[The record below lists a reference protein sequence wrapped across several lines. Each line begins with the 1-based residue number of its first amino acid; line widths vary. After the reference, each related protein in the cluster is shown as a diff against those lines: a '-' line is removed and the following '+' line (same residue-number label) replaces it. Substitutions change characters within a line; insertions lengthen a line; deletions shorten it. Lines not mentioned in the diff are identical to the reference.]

1 MNQKQLAYFLAVYD
15 AGSIQAAADRL
26 YITRQGVSRA
36 LRQLEDEL
44 AQPLFTRTT
53 NGIAPTD
60 FAQAILPHVRQL
72 LNEYDYIAGTQ
83 TLAAQ
88 QHSVV
93 TVYALDHIAGWLGAA
108 FFCAFAA
115 EHPDI
120 TPSFI
125 ESTDCGA
132 TEALARG
139 RGDFAITTEPFD
151 TTRFVAKKL
160 FRTPFCLR
168 MHKNHPLATKA
179 VITVEDLDGA
189 AVAGKGRAYQCF
201 QEKIDRHFLAA
212 HIDIRILLETSD
224 ETLLASLAAANKAV
238 ILEHGYT
245 AALVSPPDTIVR
257 PFTIGGEDGADIFLL
272 QRRDQL
278 PTQSARLFQTFLVRH
293 ISMHPKDL
301 QESCFQ
307 TNPATL

>member
-44 AQPLFTRTT
+44 AQPLFTRTVS
-53 NGIAPTD
+53 GIAPTD
-60 FAQAILPHVRQL
+60 FARSILPHVRQL

-88 QHSVV
+88 QRSVV
-93 TVYALDHIAGWLGAA
+93 TVYALDHIAAWLGAS
-108 FFCAFAA
+108 FFHAFADTY
-115 EHPDI
+115 PGI

-125 ESTDCGA
+125 ESTDRGA

-139 RGDFAITTEPFD
+139 RGDFAITTELFD

-179 VITVEDLDGA
+179 VITAEDLDGA

-245 AALVSPPDTIVR
+245 AALVPHPDTIVR
-257 PFTIGGEDGADIFLL
+257 PFAIDGEDGADIFLL

-278 PTQSARLFQTFLVRH
+278 PTQSARLFQKFLLDYLPGRLAR
-293 ISMHPKDL
+293 MK
-301 QESCFQ
+301 
-307 TNPATL
+307 